1 MYKLFVIIFC
11 FIIFNYNI
19 LSIWFSFFL
28 DLSCYLSPFFW
39 DSEFFFF
46 LYENKFLFLFNFYD
60 NNYFNNYVEN
70 FYFILDNN
78 LLFFEKKNNKYDYIV
93 YYSDMNN
100 INNLNDQI
108 IKYYLLLL
116 EATTSRI
123 NLVDFFCLQDKQII
137 LAGETSLSFY
147 RIYNKSLKDILF
159 YSIYVI
165 NPSILSLYLIKVQ
178 CFCFEEIL
186 INSGELIN
194 LPILLYLDNTIL
206 LENKLNWINI
216 IFLEYI
222 ALIKEV

>member
-1 MYKLFVIIFC
+1 MYKLFIIIFC

-46 LYENKFLFLFNFYD
+46 LYENKFTFLFNFYN
-60 NNYFNNYVEN
+60 NNYFEN
-70 FYFILDNN
+70 FYVPLYKN
-78 LLFFEKKNNKYDYIV
+78 LFFFPKQNNQIDYFI
-93 YYSDMNN
+93 YYFDMN
-100 INNLNDQI
+100 INHFNNQL
-108 IKYYLLLL
+108 IKHYLLLL
-116 EATTSRI
+116 EATVSRI

-147 RIYNKSLKDILF
+147 RIYNKSFKDILF
-159 YSIYVI
+159 YSVYVI
-165 NPSILSLYLIKVQ
+165 NPSVLSLYLIKVQ

-186 INSGELIN
+186 VNSGELIN
-194 LPILLYLDNTIL
+194 LPILLYLDHTIL
-206 LENKLNWINI
+206 LENNLNWINI